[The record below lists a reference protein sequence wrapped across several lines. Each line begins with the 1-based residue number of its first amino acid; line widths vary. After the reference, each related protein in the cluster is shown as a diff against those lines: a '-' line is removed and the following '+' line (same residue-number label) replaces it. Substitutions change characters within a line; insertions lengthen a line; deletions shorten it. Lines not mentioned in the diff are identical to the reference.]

1 MGSLG
6 VLTTYTRCV
15 NPAKASSEEPGQPYV
30 HTVEPASTFRV
41 RQSRTFTVPALSTV
55 ENRSLQARS
64 QRVSYLFSQ
73 ARSDVVFRETP

>member
-15 NPAKASSEEPGQPYV
+15 YPTRASSEYPGQPSV
-30 HTVEPASTFRV
+30 RTVEPASTFRV
-41 RQSRTFTVPALSTV
+41 RQSRIFTAPALSTV
-55 ENRSLQARS
+55 ESRSLPARS